1 MNAMGAIHLA
11 SAVYLSFIVAGVI
24 SINENDSARRTIRET
39 LRRTGKLL
47 GVLLIAGLIVQ
58 ALTFFSGN

>member
-24 SINENDSARRTIRET
+24 SINENDNARRTIRET

>member
-24 SINENDSARRTIRET
+24 SINENDDARRTVRET
-39 LRRTGKLL
+39 LRRAGKLL

-58 ALTFFSGN
+58 TLTFFSGN